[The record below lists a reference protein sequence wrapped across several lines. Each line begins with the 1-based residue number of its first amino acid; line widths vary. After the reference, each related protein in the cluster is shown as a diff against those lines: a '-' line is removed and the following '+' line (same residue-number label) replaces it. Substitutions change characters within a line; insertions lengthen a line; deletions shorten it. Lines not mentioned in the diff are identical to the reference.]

1 MSENSNITFILSN
14 GTLFESD
21 TKIWEI
27 SGFVNEVI
35 KENENE
41 EIKKENENEEINY
54 LPLENISLSYL
65 IKVVDFLN
73 IYHDNPK
80 SWVNIEKPIR
90 SSNIFDIVPSIYAD
104 YINQMTEEEVKKLA
118 SVSDYLDIKQLT
130 DLASLKI
137 ATLLKPY
144 YESNCKEEV
153 RRILGINIE

>member
-1 MSENSNITFILSN
+1 MSEKSKITFILSN
-14 GTLFESD
+14 GALFETD

-35 KENENE
+35 KENE
-41 EIKKENENEEINY
+41 EIKY

-65 IKVVDFLN
+65 IKVVEFLG
-73 IYHDNPK
+73 IYHDNPN

-104 YINQMTEEEVKKLA
+104 YINEMTEEEVKNLA

-144 YESNCKEEV
+144 YENNCKEEV

>member
-1 MSENSNITFILSN
+1 MSEKSKITFILSN
-14 GTLFESD
+14 GALIETD

-35 KENENE
+35 KENE
-41 EIKKENENEEINY
+41 EIKY

-65 IKVVDFLN
+65 IKVVEFLG
-73 IYHDNPK
+73 IYNDNPN

-104 YINQMTEEEVKKLA
+104 YINEMTDEEVKNLA

-144 YESNCKEEV
+144 YENNCKEEV

>member
-35 KENENE
+35 
-41 EIKKENENEEINY
+41 KENENEEINY

-90 SSNIFDIVPSIYAD
+90 SSNIFDIVPSIYAG

-144 YESNCKEEV
+144 YENNCKEEV

>member
-1 MSENSNITFILSN
+1 MSEKSKITFILSN
-14 GTLFESD
+14 GALIETD

-35 KENENE
+35 KENE
-41 EIKKENENEEINY
+41 EIKY

-65 IKVVDFLN
+65 IKVVEFLG
-73 IYHDNPK
+73 IYNDNPN

-104 YINQMTEEEVKKLA
+104 YINEMTEEKVKNLA

-144 YESNCKEEV
+144 YENNCKEEV

>member
-41 EIKKENENEEINY
+41 EIKY

-80 SWVNIEKPIR
+80 SWVNIEKPIC

-144 YESNCKEEV
+144 YENNCKEEV

>member
-1 MSENSNITFILSN
+1 MSEKSKITFILSN
-14 GTLFESD
+14 GTLLETE

-27 SGFVNEVI
+27 SGFVNEVL
-35 KENENE
+35 KENE
-41 EIKKENENEEINY
+41 EIKY

-65 IKVVDFLN
+65 IKVVEFLG
-73 IYHDNPK
+73 IYNDNPN

-104 YINQMTEEEVKKLA
+104 YINEMTEEKVKNLA

-144 YESNCKEEV
+144 YENNCKEEV